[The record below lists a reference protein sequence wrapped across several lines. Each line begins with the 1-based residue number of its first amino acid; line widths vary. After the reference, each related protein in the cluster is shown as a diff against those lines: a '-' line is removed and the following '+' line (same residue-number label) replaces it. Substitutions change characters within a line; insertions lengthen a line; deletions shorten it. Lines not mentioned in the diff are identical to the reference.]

1 MSKHDGE
8 LFPCSQ
14 EGCQVK
20 CSSKYN
26 LKRHLRMHSLKGNL
40 RQGGRKEPL
49 SKKQLLC
56 CSKPDCGKAFAYPS
70 QLRRHTL
77 TVHAFEYA
85 AILCSLPGCGVYF
98 STSSA
103 LKEHLRSS
111 HERVNC
117 EVCKASV
124 LRRCYKRHLT
134 AHETKHLQRLQCVF
148 PNCSHSCNKS
158 SNLNKHYNVVHTGD
172 RPFICTVEGC
182 SKTFAYRHVRD
193 KHEKTGAHCYG
204 QGDFYEEDQK
214 FLSRPRG
221 GRKPVTLEKVD
232 DIFRKSG

>member
-148 PNCSHSCNKS
+148 PNCSHSCNK
-158 SNLNKHYNVVHTGD
+158 V
-172 RPFICTVEGC
+172 
-182 SKTFAYRHVRD
+182 
-193 KHEKTGAHCYG
+193 
-204 QGDFYEEDQK
+204 
-214 FLSRPRG
+214 
-221 GRKPVTLEKVD
+221 
-232 DIFRKSG
+232 